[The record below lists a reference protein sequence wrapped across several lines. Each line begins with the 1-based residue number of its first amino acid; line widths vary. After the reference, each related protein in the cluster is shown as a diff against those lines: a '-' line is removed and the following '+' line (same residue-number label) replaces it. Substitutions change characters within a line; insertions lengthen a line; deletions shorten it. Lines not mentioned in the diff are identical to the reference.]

1 MKRISVILLL
11 VALLPVLG
19 GCTRVSNIRIM
30 EDSPGDLETL
40 LAEHEYMRVRQLTGK
55 YPALDSVELQERVRS
70 LEKEYEKSVWNE
82 ATTVEADGDLHA
94 AVQVLS
100 NALQKMPHSD
110 RLRDLRNSIEQ
121 KRVYRLRVNERE
133 TLQARGR
140 YLSDQLRLYEDNSKL
155 EPPDRSRLTKYE
167 RNRKDAIE
175 LSARLTEHARL
186 ALGDADLPAAQA
198 CLDVADSLHTSPEAT
213 ALRSELRGI
222 RKSNAVVTQQKASA
236 KQARI
241 KRKETIKHR
250 ELTEI
255 LLAQTNEALKAGKL
269 QAARKAF
276 LEIPASRRGDQ
287 DVMEIQARLDKA
299 VGARVEQLVT
309 SGDALYRAEK
319 INPALNVW
327 NEALALSPE
336 NQEIRERTQR
346 ANKVLARLEELK
358 RKQ

>member
-1 MKRISVILLL
+1 MKRISVVFLL

-19 GCTRVSNIRIM
+19 GCPQLSNIRIV
-30 EDSPGDLETL
+30 EDTPGDLEAL

-55 YPALDSVELQERVRS
+55 YPSLDSVELQERIRS
-70 LEKEYEKSVWNE
+70 LEQAYEKSVWSE
-82 ATTVEADGDLHA
+82 ATSVETSGDLHA

-100 NALQKMPHSD
+100 DALQKMPHSK

-121 KRVYRLRVNERE
+121 KRVYLLRVNERE

-140 YLSDQLRLYEDNSKL
+140 YLSEQLRLYEDNSKL
-155 EPPDRSRLTKYE
+155 DPPGRFRQAAHE
-167 RNRKDAIE
+167 RDLADAIE
-175 LSARLTEHARL
+175 LSARLVEHARF
-186 ALGDADLPAAQA
+186 AMGDADLSAAQA
-198 CLDVADSLHTSPEAT
+198 CLDVSDSLHASPEAT
-213 ALRSELRGI
+213 ALRSELRAI
-222 RKSNAVVTQQKASA
+222 RKMNAMVTQQKASA

-241 KRKETIKHR
+241 KRKQTIKHR
-250 ELTEI
+250 EQTELLLTE
-255 LLAQTNEALKAGKL
+255 TREALKAGKL

-276 LEIPASRRGDQ
+276 SNIPETRRSDQ

-299 VGARVEQLVT
+299 VGARVAHLKT
-309 SGDALYRAEK
+309 TGDALYRAEK

-327 NEALALSPE
+327 NEALALSPG
-336 NQEIRERTQR
+336 NQEIRERTVR